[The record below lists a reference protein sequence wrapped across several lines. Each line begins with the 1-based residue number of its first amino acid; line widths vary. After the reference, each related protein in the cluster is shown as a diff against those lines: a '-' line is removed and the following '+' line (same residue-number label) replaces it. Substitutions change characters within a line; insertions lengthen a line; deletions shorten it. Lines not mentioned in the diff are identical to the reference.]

1 MDSRIDAEPGALAV
15 MIPVPADL
23 AAQWPVEFG
32 QQPHVSVVIADPVT
46 DAQALECVLVVADE
60 LYIRW
65 SDIGRSQGWNPTS
78 LPTSGPN
85 ATTLALD
92 GLAYFDLPN
101 DRVAF
106 ARVQVTEALRQIR
119 GQIADRFQNL
129 SVSVR
134 NAAQWVPHAT
144 LARVPVGANYTG
156 PIPSGSWP
164 LKTIEVW
171 RDDTRY
177 ILTPED
183 STIDKM
189 VKSAAGWDAWT
200 QAGRTS
206 IGSFPTEADAREG
219 LRVANLEFILRGR
232 HDGERTEAERDVISI
247 AFATTANMP
256 PAEFKAWLD
265 SAFSGPSRKSGVE
278 RTSARKVADL
288 VLGLLQ
294 SNGEDWTQED
304 YDSAAKIV
312 AQIERMAS
320 AEPGSPLEVDGREGP
335 TARDAELMDLGY
347 DPHKD
352 ACKIREDRA
361 DARAGWI
368 WRTQADDRVRP
379 THAELDGQR
388 YDVNQRDAN
397 HGIPGEEFGCRC
409 YPEIAPQRGTR
420 READAI
426 ERVTARAKRRAAERW
441 RKDFGPISED
451 TVKAWLVEHISDVAK
466 MSRPRMLALK
476 ALEGTYPYLA
486 PPAATTVHRG
496 LRNIV
501 PASADSW
508 PAESDPIR
516 DKSWS
521 LVRSSAERFARGEW
535 TLDTPIAGRVGVL
548 IEATADPSLLLLN
561 PELLAALP
569 GVGDYVHPIWNEPL
583 SKAIRDEQE
592 VLALGSMPIIV
603 TTKVPMLARA
613 DRKDARWLTT
623 RRRKDRAPA
632 VHTESRTHVD
642 HVLRTDAVELLPPEF
657 LPNGWRRYSVLY
669 SRTGCQTYYPNGVAV
684 VEWRSPSEV
693 FSPASLDS
701 GRGLPWELR
710 HSPDLLRPDTVQ
722 GVAQGCTLTFEP
734 HADGIHTAGI
744 AQAWGLDLFDAIDGR
759 EAVQVSLAY
768 GCKVDRRPGTTD
780 DGQRFD
786 QRQIAIL
793 LNSLASE
800 PSGRAGTARV
810 ITERLDSS
818 PVITRRDSLLA
829 LANSGRIVR
838 PVHFDRTNWRP
849 ASPRKDTD
857 DMMIPNEI
865 LMAMLAAAK
874 KTMAEVAAAVGVSEA
889 DAVKLL
895 TGEVESSPEQLAM
908 IKAAMMVERDDAPAG
923 MAPPKMPAMPAMVA
937 DTMVKIGDA
946 DVMLPAAAAHEIITL
961 RERAAMASERADS
974 ADVETRRVR
983 TELAAK
989 GDMISRTDAAAMVL
1003 ERGMQCADLVAMCRA
1018 ANGDD
1023 WTPSARKDAAGKAF
1037 THEDLQRAVITAVLP
1052 GADAILTRVDSYPP
1066 SARASVL
1073 TERVEDAR
1081 RILVARGNKSLE
1093 VKREIAENL
1102 AGITVAHKDGAK
1114 PGPVAAAELI
1124 ARANAGAIK
1133 TANA

>member
-65 SDIGRSQGWNPTS
+65 LNIGRGQGWNPTS

-129 SVSVR
+129 GVTVR

-388 YDVNQRDAN
+388 YDVNQRDAT

-426 ERVTARAKRRAAERW
+426 ERVTARAKRRAADRW
-441 RKDFGPISED
+441 
-451 TVKAWLVEHISDVAK
+451 
-466 MSRPRMLALK
+466 
-476 ALEGTYPYLA
+476 
-486 PPAATTVHRG
+486 
-496 LRNIV
+496 
-501 PASADSW
+501 
-508 PAESDPIR
+508 
-516 DKSWS
+516 
-521 LVRSSAERFARGEW
+521 
-535 TLDTPIAGRVGVL
+535 
-548 IEATADPSLLLLN
+548 
-561 PELLAALP
+561 
-569 GVGDYVHPIWNEPL
+569 
-583 SKAIRDEQE
+583 
-592 VLALGSMPIIV
+592 
-603 TTKVPMLARA
+603 
-613 DRKDARWLTT
+613 
-623 RRRKDRAPA
+623 RKDRAPA

-657 LPNGWRRYSVLY
+657 VPNGWRRYSVLY

-684 VEWRSPSEV
+684 VEWRSPAEV
-693 FSPASLDS
+693 FAPASLDS